1 MENNK
6 KSQAELYRE
15 ERKERLA
22 KAAEKNSKKAPKTM
36 KAKKLATKIIA
47 IVLAVVV
54 GLGAVYGVLS
64 FFDVPEKVIKVSIDN
79 ADKTNT
85 YKFSA
90 GEYNYYYFTTWV
102 NLYQQAAQ
110 YEQYLGTGAGL
121 TYTGFDYS
129 KAPADQKFTSET
141 AEMLGITMEELG
153 LSGEA
158 TWADAI
164 KFVAVNNIISVKYGA
179 EKAREN
185 NLTLTDKEKSEI
197 ESNITEIEK
206 VAHEKD
212 YSIDRWLRAQYGKG
226 VTEKVVRQVIEENY
240 LSTKYFEFVNDK
252 ITDAVTDNDVNN
264 EYNNNK
270 DEFDLVDL
278 RMYTFKTTLKED
290 DHKDLSE
297 EAHEKLHNEKYAE
310 TKKLADEFLASVKDE
325 ASFVNAAKK
334 AILTADNKSTKDP
347 DKETLVEKTNKATLT
362 ATSEDLAKW
371 VYDDAR
377 QVGDAT
383 VIDGGNGTY
392 YVVMVKTLPYQDM
405 AFASTNVRHILVK
418 FPTDSSTGS
427 TSIKEEDKPTYKV
440 KAQKILD
447 DFLANEPTEDKFA
460 ALAKEKTEDTGSKS
474 NGGLYENVADD
485 GSYVQE
491 FTDWA
496 VDLNRKPGDTGIIET
511 SYGYHVM
518 YFVKANEGFKWQAD
532 VKAKIIS
539 DQYTVQVNDVI
550 ENETKDLKLDTALL
564 NYMTNGIE
572 KTIKKL
578 IVANS

>member
-310 TKKLADEFLASVKDE
+310 TKKLADEFLASVKDD

-362 ATSEDLAKW
+362 ASSEDLAKW

>member
-185 NLTLTDKEKSEI
+185 NLTLTDEEKSEI

-310 TKKLADEFLASVKDE
+310 TKKLADEFLASVKDD

-362 ATSEDLAKW
+362 ASSEDLAKW

>member
-185 NLTLTDKEKSEI
+185 NLTLTDEEKSEI

-310 TKKLADEFLASVKDE
+310 TKKLADEFLASVKDD

>member
-362 ATSEDLAKW
+362 ASSEDLAKW

>member
-185 NLTLTDKEKSEI
+185 NLTLTDEEKSEI

-212 YSIDRWLRAQYGKG
+212 YSIDRW
-226 VTEKVVRQVIEENY
+226 
-240 LSTKYFEFVNDK
+240 
-252 ITDAVTDNDVNN
+252 
-264 EYNNNK
+264 
-270 DEFDLVDL
+270 
-278 RMYTFKTTLKED
+278 
-290 DHKDLSE
+290 
-297 EAHEKLHNEKYAE
+297 
-310 TKKLADEFLASVKDE
+310 
-325 ASFVNAAKK
+325 
-334 AILTADNKSTKDP
+334 
-347 DKETLVEKTNKATLT
+347 
-362 ATSEDLAKW
+362 
-371 VYDDAR
+371 
-377 QVGDAT
+377 
-383 VIDGGNGTY
+383 
-392 YVVMVKTLPYQDM
+392 
-405 AFASTNVRHILVK
+405 
-418 FPTDSSTGS
+418 SSDRT
-427 TSIKEEDKPTYKV
+427 I
-440 KAQKILD
+440 
-447 DFLANEPTEDKFA
+447 
-460 ALAKEKTEDTGSKS
+460 
-474 NGGLYENVADD
+474 
-485 GSYVQE
+485 
-491 FTDWA
+491 
-496 VDLNRKPGDTGIIET
+496 
-511 SYGYHVM
+511 
-518 YFVKANEGFKWQAD
+518 
-532 VKAKIIS
+532 
-539 DQYTVQVNDVI
+539 
-550 ENETKDLKLDTALL
+550 
-564 NYMTNGIE
+564 
-572 KTIKKL
+572 KTIY
-578 IVANS
+578 